1 MTMRSANRS
10 FDLTEKPLGTTINGE
25 NALNCFVIM
34 PFAPEFD
41 DVYAVIKS
49 VVEDVSAGKSH
60 GRCFRL
66 DDARPAGRITD
77 RLLGELRSA
86 TICVADLTDTKP
98 NVMWELGFAMALG
111 KPAIIVTQSVQ
122 SLPFDIKD
130 MQSIEYSRTR
140 LTATLQ
146 GPLRRSLLD
155 TLVSVETASS
165 ADPRDA
171 ALGSL
176 KAEISE
182 LKGMVGDIVRTWK
195 ETELSPPQSP
205 VEFQALVGHW
215 FNTESQSHIYS
226 RVIRGELV
234 SPYCF
239 GGNDQLTGVY
249 FGWRRIGDYWFG
261 RYLWLEADLSGF
273 SFLRMESVERMT
285 GAWWS
290 SEHEDASSEKPPRSE
305 GVPANWLRRSDKTT
319 PCWAE
324 DFFEKVQREGLASI
338 LMQRASR

>member
-1 MTMRSANRS
+1 
-10 FDLTEKPLGTTINGE
+10 
-25 NALNCFVIM
+25 M

-41 DVYAVIKS
+41 DVYAVIKN
-49 VVEDVSAGKSH
+49 VVEGVSAGDSH

-111 KPAIIVTQSVQ
+111 KPAIIVTQSMQ

-140 LTATLQ
+140 LNATLHE
-146 GPLRRSLLD
+146 PLRRSLLD
-155 TLVSVETASS
+155 TLGSLTSS
-165 ADPRDA
+165 SNDDPRDA

-195 ETELSPPQSP
+195 GEEPLPLQSQTE
-205 VEFQALVGHW
+205 VQALVGHW
-215 FNTESQSHIYS
+215 FNTESNSHIYS
-226 RVIRGELV
+226 RIVRGELV

-239 GGNDQLTGVY
+239 GGDDQLTGVY

-261 RYLWLEADLSGF
+261 RYMWLDADLSGF
-273 SFLRMESVERMT
+273 SFLRMESIDRMT

-290 SEHEDASSEKPPRSE
+290 AEHEDASSDKPPRSE
-305 GVPANWLRRSDKTT
+305 GVTANWLRQSDKTT
-319 PCWAE
+319 PNWAE
-324 DFFEKVQREGLASI
+324 EFFDKVQSEGLASV
-338 LMQRASR
+338 LTQRSR